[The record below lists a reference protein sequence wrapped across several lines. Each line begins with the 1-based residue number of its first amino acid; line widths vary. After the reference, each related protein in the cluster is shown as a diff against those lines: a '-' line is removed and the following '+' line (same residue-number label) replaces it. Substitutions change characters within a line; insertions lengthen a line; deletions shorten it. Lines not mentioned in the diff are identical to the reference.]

1 MKEANNMD
9 ELTARVTIPITEYK
23 ELIEAKKEMEKYRDK
38 YWDLDAQIK
47 RIKELLV

>member
-1 MKEANNMD
+1 ME
-9 ELTARVTIPITEYK
+9 ELTSRVTIPLDEYK